1 LIYDDEMA
9 AHLSVH
15 GVRPTRQ
22 RLAIANALFKDERR
36 HINAECLHLELGTSA
51 TKVSLATVY
60 NVLKAFDKA
69 GLVRRV
75 ALGGERVLYDTDTSN
90 HHHFYVLSEDRII
103 DIKASNADG
112 TLPTIPDGYRISRV
126 ETVIHLVQADTRK
139 SKHLDKL
146 TKTASSPRV

>member
-1 LIYDDEMA
+1 MA

-22 RLAIANALFKDERR
+22 RIAIANALFKDEGR
-36 HINAECLHLELGTSA
+36 HIDATCLHVELGTSA

-69 GLVRRV
+69 GLVQRV
-75 ALGGERVLYDTDTSN
+75 SLGGERVLYDTDTSN
-90 HHHFYVLSEDRII
+90 HHHFFVVSEDRVI

-112 TLPTIPDGYRISRV
+112 TSPAIPDGYRISRI
-126 ETVIHLVQADTRK
+126 ETVIHLVQDDGDEFAAGTLPGD
-139 SKHLDKL
+139 
-146 TKTASSPRV
+146 A